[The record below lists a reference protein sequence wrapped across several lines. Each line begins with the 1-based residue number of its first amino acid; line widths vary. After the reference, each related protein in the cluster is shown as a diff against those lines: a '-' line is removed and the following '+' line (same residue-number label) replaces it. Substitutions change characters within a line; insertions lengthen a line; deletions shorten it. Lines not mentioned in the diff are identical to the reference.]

1 MGLLTLSKR
10 EQDVL
15 RMLKTKPY
23 ATNEQIADSLSCS
36 ERNVSRILSKLED
49 LGMVSVSRI
58 RYQVG
63 GNWVNQRTFQFKE
76 EA

>member
-1 MGLLTLSKR
+1 M

-15 RMLKTKPY
+15 KMLRARPHS
-23 ATNEQIADSLSCS
+23 TNEQVAFTLSCS
-36 ERNVSRILSKLED
+36 ERNVSRIVSKLVSLD
-49 LGMVSVSRI
+49 LVSVSRI

-63 GNWVNQRTFQFKE
+63 GNWVNQRTFEFKE